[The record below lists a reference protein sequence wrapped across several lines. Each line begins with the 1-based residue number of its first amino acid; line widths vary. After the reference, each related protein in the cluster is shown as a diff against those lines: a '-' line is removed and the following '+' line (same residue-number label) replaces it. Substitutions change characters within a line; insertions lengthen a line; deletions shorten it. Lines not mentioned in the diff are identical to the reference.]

1 MIMYLWICVRF
12 LAESALFVLFPTL
25 KARTIKEDKN
35 AACVAE
41 VLKFNHSICFELCS
55 LATMNRKDVV
65 CSFKCRL
72 CFFLRACVW

>member
-41 VLKFNHSICFELCS
+41 VLKL
-55 LATMNRKDVV
+55 
-65 CSFKCRL
+65 
-72 CFFLRACVW
+72 